1 LTIEAGK
8 KPLLFTFRAKTA
20 ILIVLSMVLVV
31 SVTNLFV
38 YRYLLDSEMNSMR
51 NDLRTIAR
59 SAAFRIDAEALT
71 KIPLNPGGVNTQEY
85 RIVSEELKR
94 IIRQNPD
101 IKYIYTLTSSDRK
114 GMLRFIVDPIL
125 PTREQQSRGLSSKP
139 GDLYDASRYPEMLK
153 AFEGPTSDR
162 KIVIDEW
169 GAALSGYSPIFD
181 NEGKAV
187 AIVGVDITADE
198 IYARQKE
205 VRNRAMTAM
214 AVAVAFSIL
223 LAIFLSRRI
232 SGKLVKLLEG
242 SRHLASGDLGYKI
255 DLEGADELGELATSF
270 NQLASKLSESKKD
283 LLSYFYRVVQSFVR
297 ILEARDSYTK
307 GHSERV
313 AEYAEKI
320 ALRIGLPK
328 EKIELLKKATLL
340 HDIGKLG
347 IEERILNKRE
357 PLSQAEWTE
366 IRKHPVIG
374 ENILKPV
381 LLTGEMLDIVRSHHE
396 RYDGKGYPDGLAGDK
411 INILSSIVTVADSYD
426 AMTSAR
432 AYRPPLN
439 RQQAIDELRR
449 NKGSQFNPRV
459 VDVLIEILEEEKR
472 GQDKAR
478 KNND

>member
-1 LTIEAGK
+1 
-8 KPLLFTFRAKTA
+8 
-20 ILIVLSMVLVV
+20 
-31 SVTNLFV
+31 
-38 YRYLLDSEMNSMR
+38 
-51 NDLRTIAR
+51 
-59 SAAFRIDAEALT
+59 
-71 KIPLNPGGVNTQEY
+71 
-85 RIVSEELKR
+85 
-94 IIRQNPD
+94 
-101 IKYIYTLTSSDRK
+101 
-114 GMLRFIVDPIL
+114 
-125 PTREQQSRGLSSKP
+125 
-139 GDLYDASRYPEMLK
+139 
-153 AFEGPTSDR
+153 
-162 KIVIDEW
+162 
-169 GAALSGYSPIFD
+169 
-181 NEGKAV
+181 
-187 AIVGVDITADE
+187 
-198 IYARQKE
+198 
-205 VRNRAMTAM
+205 MTAM
-214 AVAVAFSIL
+214 AVAVALSIL

-320 ALRIGLPK
+320 ALRMGLPK

-347 IEERILNKRE
+347 IEERILNKKE

-449 NKGSQFNPRV
+449 NKGTQFNPKV
-459 VDVLIEILEEEKR
+459 VDVLVGILEEEKR
-472 GQDKAR
+472 G
-478 KNND
+478 